1 MNWAVPVFFMIT
13 GALLLNPLKEI
24 TIEKSVEKYAMR
36 IFYPLFFWGIMN
48 MNDIFGMQLHD
59 GTKTVTTA
67 LLYIYVYINNFAGV
81 LDNILSQCGFIA
93 LFLTIALMCALA
105 YKALDD
111 YRKKT
116 AIEGKLLGLFM
127 IGYIVSFFYLD
138 FSVTMT
144 IFASLMAGCI
154 VNGDYK
160 AS

>member
-1 MNWAVPVFFMIT
+1 MEA
-13 GALLLNPLKEI
+13 K
-24 TIEKSVEKYAMR
+24 MR
-36 IFYPLFFWGIMN
+36 IIQISNDRDKKHIPSLKRWQTTIGITFAVLFFWGIMN

-116 AIEGKLLGLFM
+116 AIEDKLLGLFM